1 MISHNSKMFWYAVVK
16 DEFLISYK
24 VFQLLNKKLPIK
36 HSEEYC
42 TSRACTIRH
51 KAQGTRDKG
60 QGTRDKEGA
69 RYRGQGT
76 RKAQGSR
83 YKEQERHKAQGTR
96 SKEGTRHKRQGT
108 SPHTLNFDS
117 LAP

>member
-1 MISHNSKMFWYAVVK
+1 MFWYAVVK

-51 KAQGTRDKG
+51 KAQGTREKE
-60 QGTRDKEGA
+60 GTRYK
-69 RYRGQGT
+69 GQGT
-76 RKAQGSR
+76 RKAQGTGD
-83 YKEQERHKAQGTR
+83 KEQGRHKVQGTR
-96 SKEGTRHKRQGT
+96 DKEESRTKI
-108 SPHTLNFDS
+108 
-117 LAP
+117 

>member
-1 MISHNSKMFWYAVVK
+1 MFWYAVVK

-51 KAQGTRDKG
+51 KAQGTRDKEG
-60 QGTRDKEGA
+60 TRHKVQGTRKKKGT
-69 RYRGQGT
+69 RYKGQGT

-83 YKEQERHKAQGTR
+83 YKEQERHKA
-96 SKEGTRHKRQGT
+96 
-108 SPHTLNFDS
+108 
-117 LAP
+117 